1 MRLRR
6 IITIGGISLLLLP
19 PFAAAQT
26 RPDLSGT
33 WEWQGAEGV
42 SRDGVK
48 GPVRV
53 IEVSG
58 GAFNCGKV
66 CTIVQTTKALTV
78 SRPADDKTP
87 KRQDVVLAFGAT
99 GSAKAEWDGE
109 NLVVTN
115 SMGVITTKQTLIR
128 QGKTLIVTSV
138 VEAPGADASPVVQT
152 YIMK

>member
-1 MRLRR
+1 MRKR
-6 IITIGGISLLLLP
+6 ITMSGICLLLLP
-19 PFAAAQT
+19 TSSLAQA

-48 GPVRV
+48 GPVNV

-66 CTIVQTTKALTV
+66 CTLVQTTKALTI

-87 KRQDVVLAFGAT
+87 KRPDVVLTLGAVS
-99 GSAKAEWDGE
+99 GSPQAHWDGE
-109 NLVVTN
+109 RLVVTN
-115 SMGVITTKQTLIR
+115 SLGVITTKQTIVR
-128 QGKTLIVTSV
+128 QGKKLIVTSEV
-138 VEAPGADASPVVQT
+138 AAPGADTSPVVQT
-152 YIMK
+152 YMTK